1 MTGNTL
7 QQQQQPSSSAAAAAG
22 AGSGGGCVDEDQ
34 RMQLQVA
41 AARGGGALQ
50 PTMATTNP
58 SLMATN
64 LLHEIDTAVQVKGGM
79 RGRVDV

>member
-22 AGSGGGCVDEDQ
+22 GGGGCVDEDQ

-64 LLHEIDTAVQVKGGM
+64 LLHEIDTAVQVKGGVRV
-79 RGRVDV
+79 RG